1 MYSRPIDGS
10 RQRIKL
16 PENYSGTAVEEC
28 PSYENAEAEV
38 HSAPPGVEEV
48 PCDCG
53 AREKEPVLGR
63 ARQLFSRLPFH
74 MPRFEGEDLLI
85 LGVCALLFFS
95 KDGDKECAL
104 LLLILLF
111 IG

>member
-1 MYSRPIDGS
+1 MY
-10 RQRIKL
+10 QRSYKEGYHI

-28 PSYENAEAEV
+28 PSYENSEAEV
-38 HSAPPGVEEV
+38 HSAPQGVEEEV
-48 PCDCG
+48 PCGCG

-63 ARQLFSRLPFH
+63 ARQFFSRLPFH
-74 MPRFEGEDLLI
+74 RPRFEGEDLLI

>member
-1 MYSRPIDGS
+1 MY
-10 RQRIKL
+10 QRSYKEGYHI

-28 PSYENAEAEV
+28 LPYENIEEEV
-38 HSAPPGVEEV
+38 HSAPPRVEEEI
-48 PCDCG
+48 PCTCG
-53 AREKEPVLGR
+53 EREREPHLSKVKS
-63 ARQLFSRLPFH
+63 LFSRLPFH
-74 MPRFEGEDLLI
+74 MPRLEGEDLLI
-85 LGVCALLFFS
+85 LGVAALLFFS